1 MREKKMAM
9 RNKNDELFDEQEDAE
24 ADELDR
30 LTDLLF
36 LRISD
41 FADEEEVG
49 DDVLGLLLLRLA
61 LTTRMMSY
69 VVSVDKPSSFGLK
82 LDLDRFRRDV
92 DELVREM
99 KHEAEAFIEQAK
111 DAIDA
116 ARKEQDGS

>member
-1 MREKKMAM
+1 MREKKVEI
-9 RNKNDELFDEQEDAE
+9 RNKNEELFEEDAE

-36 LRISD
+36 LRISE

-61 LTTRMMSY
+61 VTTRMMSY
-69 VVSVDKPSSFGLK
+69 VVSVDKPSGFGLK

-92 DELVREM
+92 EELVREM

-111 DAIDA
+111 DAIVA
-116 ARKEQDGS
+116 ARKEQEGS

>member
-1 MREKKMAM
+1 MREKKVEM
-9 RNKNDELFDEQEDAE
+9 RNRNEELFDEQEDAE

-49 DDVLGLLLLRLA
+49 DDVLGLLLLRLTV
-61 LTTRMMSY
+61 TTRMMSY
-69 VVSVDKPSSFGLK
+69 VASVDKPSGFGLK

-111 DAIDA
+111 DALAA
-116 ARKEQDGS
+116 ARTEQAGS